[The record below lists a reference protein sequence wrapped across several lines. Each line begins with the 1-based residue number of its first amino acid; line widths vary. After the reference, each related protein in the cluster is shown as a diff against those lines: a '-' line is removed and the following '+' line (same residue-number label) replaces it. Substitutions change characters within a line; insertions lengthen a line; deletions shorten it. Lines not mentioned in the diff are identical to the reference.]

1 MTTPGARPT
10 TVVLVD
16 DHPVVRAGL
25 TALLRTTG
33 TIEVVGEASDA
44 ASALRLV
51 EAREPDVILMDLQLG
66 ADDGVELT
74 VELLRRRPQR
84 RVLIL
89 TTYDTDAD
97 IVRAIEA
104 GACGYL
110 LKDAD
115 PATLAASVEAAAR
128 GETVLAPVVAQRL
141 ARRVSRPP
149 TELTARELDVLVLV
163 GRGLANRQ
171 IAKQLFVSEATVKT
185 HLVHVFEKLGVDSRT
200 AAVATA
206 RERGLIR

>member
-1 MTTPGARPT
+1 MI
-10 TVVLVD
+10 L
-16 DHPVVRAGL
+16 
-25 TALLRTTG
+25 
-33 TIEVVGEASDA
+33 SD
-44 ASALRLV
+44 
-51 EAREPDVILMDLQLG
+51 ILIG
-66 ADDGVELT
+66 ADAGVDLS

-163 GRGLANRQ
+163 GRGLATGR
-171 IAKQLFVSEATVKT
+171 SPS
-185 HLVHVFEKLGVDSRT
+185 GSS
-200 AAVATA
+200 
-206 RERGLIR
+206 